1 VTTRY
6 SEETKMTGA
15 LAGLRVIDLTRVL
28 GGPFCTQTLA
38 DHGAEVIKIE
48 PPQGDEVRD
57 WGPPFRDGVASYY
70 VGINR
75 NKRAMAL
82 DLGEAKGRAVLLRL
96 LERADVLVENYKTG
110 TFEKWGI
117 GYHAV
122 LAERFPR
129 LIHCKISGFGADGPR
144 GGMPGYDAVIQAM
157 AGLMS
162 INGTPTSGPTRI
174 GNPVVDLGTGL
185 SAAIAILMAVYERQ
199 ASGRGQYVEV
209 SLYDTAIS
217 LLHPQAAN
225 FFMSGKPPVIT
236 GNAHPNI
243 TPYDAFPT
251 RTRQIFLAVGND
263 RQFARLTAE
272 LGAPELAKDA
282 RFRTNQDRRANR
294 EALTEILTRLLAE
307 QDAEPLA
314 DRLLAAGVPAGPV
327 QDIPGVM
334 ADAHTRHTGMVVE
347 DGAYR
352 GTGTPMKFSRTPA
365 RTAEAPHPFSA
376 DSRAVLGE
384 SGFSPAE
391 IDALIAEGVVPVE
404 RRK

>member
-1 VTTRY
+1 MSADR
-6 SEETKMTGA
+6 SPGA

-82 DLGEAKGRAVLLRL
+82 DLGDAKGRDVLLRL
-96 LERADVLVENYKTG
+96 LARADVLVENYKTG

-122 LAERFPR
+122 LAERFPK

-162 INGTPTSGPTRI
+162 INGTPDSGPTRI

-199 ASGRGQYVEV
+199 ASGRGQYVQV

-251 RTRQIFLAVGND
+251 RTKQIFLAVGND

-272 LGAPELAKDA
+272 LGAPELAQDA

-294 EALTEILTRLLAE
+294 EALTEILRGLLAD
-307 QDAEPLA
+307 QAAEPLA
-314 DRLLAAGVPAGPV
+314 DKLLAAGVPAGPV

-365 RTAEAPHPFSA
+365 RPAEAPHPFSA
-376 DSRAVLGE
+376 DSRAVLSE
-384 SGFSPAE
+384 SGFSSTE
-391 IDALIAEGVVPVE
+391 IEALIAEGIVPAE
-404 RRK
+404 RRR

>member
-1 VTTRY
+1 
-6 SEETKMTGA
+6 MTGA

-28 GGPFCTQTLA
+28 GGPFCTQTLS

-57 WGPPFRDGVASYY
+57 WGPPFHDGVASYY

-82 DLGEAKGRAVLLRL
+82 DLGAPKGRAVLLRL
-96 LERADVLVENYKTG
+96 LARADVLVENYKTG

-129 LIHCKISGFGADGPR
+129 LIHCKISGFGPDGPR
-144 GGMPGYDAVIQAM
+144 GGLPGYDAVIQAM

-162 INGTPTSGPTRI
+162 INGTTDSGPTRI

-185 SAAIAILMAVYERQ
+185 SAAIAILMALYERQ
-199 ASGRGQYVEV
+199 SSGRGQYVEV

-225 FFMSGKPPVIT
+225 FFMSGTAPVIT

-251 RTRQIFLAVGND
+251 RTKQIFLAVGND
-263 RQFARLTAE
+263 RQFQRLAAE
-272 LGAPELAKDA
+272 LGAPELATDP

-294 EALTEILTRLLAE
+294 EALTEILRTLLASH
-307 QDAEPLA
+307 DAEPLA

-334 ADAHTRHTGMVVE
+334 ADAHTHHSAMVVE

-365 RTAEAPHPFSA
+365 REAEAPHAFGA
-376 DSRAVLGE
+376 DSRAVLAE
-384 SGFSPAE
+384 SGFSAAE
-391 IDALIAEGVVPVE
+391 IDALMAEGIVPTE

>member
-1 VTTRY
+1 
-6 SEETKMTGA
+6 MTGA

-209 SLYDTAIS
+209 SLYDTAVS

-251 RTRQIFLAVGND
+251 RTKQIFLAVGND

-272 LGAPELAKDA
+272 LGAPELATDA

-294 EALTEILTRLLAE
+294 EALTEILTRLLVE

-365 RTAEAPHPFSA
+365 RRAEAPHSFSA
-376 DSRAVLGE
+376 DSRAVLAE
-384 SGFSPAE
+384 SGFTAAE
-391 IDALIAEGVVPVE
+391 IDALIAEGIVPAE
-404 RRK
+404 RRKG